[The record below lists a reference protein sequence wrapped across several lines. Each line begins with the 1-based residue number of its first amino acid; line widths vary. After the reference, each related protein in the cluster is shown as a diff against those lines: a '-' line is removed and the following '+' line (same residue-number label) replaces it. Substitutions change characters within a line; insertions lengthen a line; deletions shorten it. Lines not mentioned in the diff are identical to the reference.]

1 MNFVFGQSKGIL
13 WGKVSK
19 VIKPFS
25 WSFCLQKWVYQ
36 LVCK

>member
-19 VIKPFS
+19 VIKLFS
-25 WSFCLQKWVYQ
+25 
-36 LVCK
+36 